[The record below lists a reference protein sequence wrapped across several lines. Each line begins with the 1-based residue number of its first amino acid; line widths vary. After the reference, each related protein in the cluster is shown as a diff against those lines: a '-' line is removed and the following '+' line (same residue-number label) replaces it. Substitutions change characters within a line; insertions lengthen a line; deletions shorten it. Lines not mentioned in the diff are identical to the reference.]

1 MRDTHHLSPGESLS
15 AQRGKRRRAT
25 ILIFTVGVLTLLALV
40 GVGLLA
46 SVRAQR
52 NRTIIH
58 RAGVTP
64 SKLIDGVEKA
74 VQGRLRDDLWSGAG
88 GTAKYLN
95 GSATA
100 VPGDAREVNE
110 PFDAPGPYDRWLAS
124 TTPYRVDPNTDP
136 LVTGD
141 DFLVWHHVSYLG
153 SDLLVQASATAPEYN
168 WPDNSRDPA
177 ALPNPTTFNGGIAIN
192 DAKLTDVPVS
202 ILPPMNYHPG
212 LYPFGAAPQNAQPSA
227 VPGQPA
233 NTPIPGSTTNV
244 TIELARRIWQTRVDA
259 VSPGWTATHR
269 FPYFD
274 TNQDD
279 IVDLYDADGDGVPD
293 SPISFVLPYSGNRVD
308 GPREVYAVV
317 RVVDNNSMVNVSTAG
332 ARDSNNNGT
341 GNGTDPNDIFFT
353 VSGTPNPDRE
363 FRGRRP
369 WEICMDAARFV
380 APGASDASAALDS
393 DIVNPPI
400 QQLLGY
406 RFTGNA
412 TATATFGGNYY
423 NDVLRRLLVGGSWRA
438 GDAYGLFRATD
449 ELSLRGRNGL
459 STYVGGGSGW
469 RSDAELSLP
478 ATLGG
483 RWRRFAAAEAYGPNG
498 WIALLDSETIDRVT
512 AFGAD
517 VPALRR
523 PLLTSVGRVCDRF
536 ADPAVV
542 PPEGLSTPLLPVAQG
557 LFAEGAP
564 IHVEPM
570 RSYYDVSL
578 DAEKQV
584 VNEKIDLNATF
595 VLDPYFSASSPNASK
610 VPLIDPNSTARAI
623 YLGNLMWAFM
633 NAGNGGGLQVLRDPT
648 APATVVG
655 ATALAAQLAANVMDY
670 RDGSGHPEPTVIEC
684 NPGGPLATPVAGLEA
699 QPFITEVYAK
709 CVIDVGGGTS
719 LSRYAVEIWNPYSY
733 QMTGYELRVEGAT
746 APNSVPLLPIAGGQ
760 RLVLLSVDNLQFT
773 AETGIGFSSPV
784 QDDAA
789 LTQGVIS
796 QIAFNDGGQMQPRRV
811 YLIRNDTSVSGT
823 STPWVCDGF
832 IMNRAE
838 CVNGSWTPA
847 VQPINPG
854 DPPVTVRN
862 FFQRQEVDPTSPN
875 PFPGNIN
882 WKFTVGRSHVEHPAI
897 DTDDQTLSA
906 PNDAVMGEVIPSVWA
921 FRDIGLTPVAGN
933 FPDRAF
939 ESPIDLSRVL
949 AFGND
954 YMDLNNPIFS
964 IPNEPVSVPEKLAL
978 YQHRALPGPTQD
990 RDRAIA
996 GRLDFADVLAATPP
1010 TTPPTG
1016 QLLNFVTCSGTQFDG
1031 VDNNGR
1037 FGFDEVG
1044 EPHTTGVRQT
1054 GLINVNTAPVTV
1066 LRSVPWMLRVMP
1078 LLGNWDFAPAI
1089 VAQRENRNV
1098 EQMFGASVGPATAA
1112 PVAGSPFVTVADLL
1126 RASSARGTPFTAQ
1139 FDVALFATAGFS
1151 PPPDNSVT
1159 MGRDYSPDY
1168 DRVYDGAVAAGQDI
1182 RARDLFVSRWANIL
1196 TTRSDTFTVY
1206 VALIDENGRYLRRSR
1221 FVVDRSN
1228 TAAED
1233 LSGRRPQMPTVV
1245 SRTDTDYYDDTR

>member
-1 MRDTHHLSPGESLS
+1 MRDTYHLSPGESLS

-25 ILIFTVGVLTLLALV
+25 ILIFTIGVLTLLALV

-52 NRTIIH
+52 SKVINDRS
-58 RAGVTP
+58 GVTP
-64 SKLIDGVEKA
+64 SKLIDGVAQA
-74 VQGRLRDDLWSGAG
+74 VQGRLRDDLWSGSGA
-88 GTAKYLN
+88 ASKYLN

-124 TTPYRVDPNTDP
+124 TVPYRFDPNTDP

-141 DFLVWHHVSYLG
+141 DYLKWHHVSYLG
-153 SDLLVQASATAPEYN
+153 ADLLRTGDLYN
-168 WPDNSRDPA
+168 WPDNSLTPA
-177 ALPNPTTFNGGIAIN
+177 AGDPTTFNAAIANN

-202 ILPPMNYHPG
+202 ILPPMNYDPG
-212 LYPFGAAPQNAQPSA
+212 LYPFGAAPQNAQPPA

-274 TNQDD
+274 TNQDG

-317 RVVDNNSMVNVSTAG
+317 RVVDNNSMVNLSTAG

-341 GNGTDPNDIFFT
+341 GNGTDPGDIFWPVT
-353 VSGTPNPDRE
+353 GTPNPDRE

-369 WEICMDAARFV
+369 WEICLDAAKFV
-380 APGASDASAALDS
+380 APGASDVSVALDS

-412 TATATFGGNYY
+412 TATATFGGSYY

-438 GDAYGLFRATD
+438 ADAYGLFRATD
-449 ELSLRGRNGL
+449 ELALRGRNGL

-483 RWRRFAAAEAYGPNG
+483 RWRRFAAAEAYGANG
-498 WIALLDSETIDRVT
+498 WIALLDSETVDRVT

-536 ADPAVV
+536 TDPAVV
-542 PPEGLSTPLLPVAQG
+542 VPASASNPPAISG
-557 LFAEGAP
+557 LFSKGVTIP
-564 IHVEPM
+564 VEPM
-570 RSYYDVSL
+570 RMYYDL
-578 DAEKQV
+578 GMPLEGQV
-584 VNEKIDLNATF
+584 LQEKIDLNQTY
-595 VLDPYFSASSPNASK
+595 VLDPYSGAPPGLAVK
-610 VPLIDPNSTARAI
+610 IPLIDANSTARAI

-633 NAGNGGGLQVLRDPT
+633 NAGNGGGLQVMTDPT
-648 APATVVG
+648 PPGTVVS
-655 ATALAAQLAANVMDY
+655 AAKLAAQLAANVMDY
-670 RDGSGHPEPTVIEC
+670 RDGSGDPEPTVIES

-699 QPFITEVYAK
+699 QPFITEVFAK
-709 CVIDVGGGTS
+709 CVITDSGDTS
-719 LSRYAVEIWNPYSY
+719 LSRYAVEIWNPYNY

-746 APNSVPLLPIAGGQ
+746 APNFVPLLPIAGGQ
-760 RLVLLSVDNLQFT
+760 RLVLLSVPSAQFT
-773 AETGIGFSSPV
+773 LETGIGFSSGV

-789 LTQGVIS
+789 TQTLIS
-796 QIAFNDGGQMQPRRV
+796 QISFNDSGQMQPRRV
-811 YLIRNDTSVSGT
+811 YLIRNDTIVSGT
-823 STPWVCDGF
+823 PTKWVCDGF
-832 IMNRAE
+832 IMNRVE
-838 CVNGSWTPA
+838 CVNGSWQPA
-847 VQPINPG
+847 VQPVIPG

-875 PFPGNIN
+875 PFPGNVN

-897 DTDDQTLSA
+897 DTDNQTLST
-906 PNDAVMGEVIPSVWA
+906 PNDAAMGEVIPSIWT

-954 YMDLNNPIFS
+954 CLDLNNPIFA

-978 YQHRALPGPTQD
+978 YQHRVLPGVTQD

-996 GRLDFADVLAATPP
+996 GRLDFADVLAATPS

-1016 QLLNFVTCSGTQFDG
+1016 QLLNFLTCSGTQFDG

-1037 FGFDEVG
+1037 AGFDEVG

-1089 VAQRENRNV
+1089 VAQRENRSV
-1098 EQMFGASVGPATAA
+1098 EQMFGANVGPATAA
-1112 PVAGSPFVTVADLL
+1112 PIAGSPFVTVADLL
-1126 RASSARGTPFTAQ
+1126 RASSVRGTPLSSQ
-1139 FDVALFATAGFS
+1139 FDLAMFATAGFS

-1168 DRVYDGAVAAGQDI
+1168 DRVYDGAIAAGQDI
-1182 RARDLFVSRWANIL
+1182 RSRDLFVSRWANIL

-1206 VALIDENGRYLRRSR
+1206 VALLDENGRYLRRSR
-1221 FVVDRSN
+1221 FVIDRSN

-1233 LSGRRPQMPTVV
+1233 MAGRRPQMPTVV